1 MREINE
7 KLMNTAK
14 LLVANNFFGT
24 IRIRTFPLERKRSF
38 WNMDYVFTNSQWIEI
53 PISMEQT
60 RKKSELKFLS

>member
-24 IRIRTFPLERKRSF
+24 IRIRTFPLERDHFEIWITFSLKQPVNRNTDF
-38 WNMDYVFTNSQWIEI
+38 NGTNE
-53 PISMEQT
+53 
-60 RKKSELKFLS
+60 KKVN